1 MCSLGH
7 GDTTMCRGENYL
19 RMNPQPTTEM
29 FYRYC
34 LKPMAPWDIYY
45 GGQPGSPCG
54 AVKRGPAQ
62 FQVALPIETQ
72 VYNSRKVV
80 MWGRMCAAGHPRGLF
95 SGMQMQSG
103 AARTEGGGVQRQKGG
118 VSPTRRAQSL
128 RQEGP
133 HT

>member
-1 MCSLGH
+1 MSFPGAPSAPAAPEVVNFGLVQRVSPPMCSLGH
-7 GDTTMCRGENYL
+7 RDTTMCRGENYL

-72 VYNSRKVV
+72 VPNSRKVA
-80 MWGRMCAAGHPRGLF
+80 MWGRTCAAGYPRAP
-95 SGMQMQSG
+95 S
-103 AARTEGGGVQRQKGG
+103 AT
-118 VSPTRRAQSL
+118 
-128 RQEGP
+128 
-133 HT
+133 

>member
-7 GDTTMCRGENYL
+7 GYSTICRGENYL

-62 FQVALPIETQ
+62 FQVALPMETQ
-72 VYNSRKVV
+72 VPNSRKVA
-80 MWGRMCAAGHPRGLF
+80 MWGRAFAAGYPRGLF
-95 SGMQMQSG
+95 SGMHMQSG
-103 AARTEGGGVQRQKGG
+103 AVRTEGGVQRQRGG
-118 VSPTRRAQSL
+118 VAAEMYRKCDW
-128 RQEGP
+128 EGAA
-133 HT
+133 

>member
-7 GDTTMCRGENYL
+7 RYSTICRGENYL

-34 LKPMAPWDIYY
+34 LKPMAPWEIYY

-72 VYNSRKVV
+72 VYNSRKVA
-80 MWGRMCAAGHPRGLF
+80 GCGSILTAGHI
-95 SGMQMQSG
+95 
-103 AARTEGGGVQRQKGG
+103 
-118 VSPTRRAQSL
+118 RAPPLS
-128 RQEGP
+128 
-133 HT
+133 

>member
-7 GDTTMCRGENYL
+7 LYSTICRSGNYL
-19 RMNPQPTTEM
+19 RMDPQPITEM

-72 VYNSRKVV
+72 VCSRKVA
-80 MWGRMCAAGHPRGLF
+80 MWGRAFAAGYPRGLF

-103 AARTEGGGVQRQKGG
+103 AVRTEGGV
-118 VSPTRRAQSL
+118 RR
-128 RQEGP
+128 
-133 HT
+133 

>member
-1 MCSLGH
+1 MSFPGAPPASAAPEVVNFGLVQRVSPPMCPFGH

-19 RMNPQPTTEM
+19 RMNPQPITEM

-62 FQVALPIETQ
+62 FQVALPQ
-72 VYNSRKVV
+72 
-80 MWGRMCAAGHPRGLF
+80 
-95 SGMQMQSG
+95 
-103 AARTEGGGVQRQKGG
+103 
-118 VSPTRRAQSL
+118 
-128 RQEGP
+128 
-133 HT
+133 

>member
-1 MCSLGH
+1 MCSLGQ

-34 LKPMAPWDIYY
+34 LKPMAPWDIHY

-62 FQVALPIETQ
+62 FQVALPPIETQ
-72 VYNSRKVV
+72 VRSRKVA
-80 MWGRMCAAGHPRGLF
+80 MWGRTFASGYPRGLL

-103 AARTEGGGVQRQKGG
+103 AVRTEGGGPAAEGG
-118 VSPTRRAQSL
+118 RRC
-128 RQEGP
+128 RIVYKM
-133 HT
+133 